1 MGFPWCGKDRKMGRL
16 WNSFK
21 IAFSMYSKIPMPKSE
36 WTKENMRYVM
46 CFFPLIGVII
56 GGISWMWGFWG
67 MRLVNSRIFYAVA
80 LLLIPVMVSG
90 GIHLDGLLDTSDA
103 LHSYQP
109 RERKLEILKDSHAG
123 AFAILTA
130 VVYFL
135 AYLGVYHELTL
146 TGLPVVCM
154 GFVLSRALAGF
165 SIAAFPMAKN
175 TGLAAAFSDGAQKTC
190 VKVVCV
196 VYAAVCTALMLWY
209 SPVIG
214 GCAVLGA
221 ALEYLY
227 YYKMSMKEFGGI
239 TGDLAGFHTQM
250 CELVIAFSCVAGE
263 IIMRM

>member
-1 MGFPWCGKDRKMGRL
+1 MGRL

-36 WTKENMRYVM
+36 WTKENMRYIM

-56 GGISWMWGFWG
+56 GGLTWLWGYFG
-67 MRLVNSRIFYAVA
+67 KVLVSSHVFYAAV
-80 LLLIPVMVSG
+80 LVLIPVAVSG

-123 AFAILTA
+123 AFAIITA

-135 AYLGVYHELTL
+135 LYLGVYSEITL
-146 TGLPVVCM
+146 KSLPVVCI
-154 GFVLSRALAGF
+154 GFVLSRALGGF

-175 TGLAAAFSDGAQKTC
+175 TGLAAAFSDGAQKQC
-190 VKVVCV
+190 VKMVCAIYGILCV
-196 VYAAVCTALMLWY
+196 VLMLAY
-209 SPVIG
+209 DPLIG

-239 TGDLAGFHTQM
+239 TGDLAGFHMQM
-250 CELVIAFSCVAGE
+250 SELVMAFFCVVGE
-263 IIMRM
+263 IISRFL

>member
-1 MGFPWCGKDRKMGRL
+1 MGRL

-56 GGISWMWGFWG
+56 GGISWMWGYWG
-67 MRLVNSRIFYAVA
+67 MKLVNSRTFYAVI
-80 LLLIPVMVSG
+80 LLLIPVMVTG

-135 AYLGVYHELTL
+135 AYLGVYHELTPG
-146 TGLPVVCM
+146 GLPVACV

-196 VYAAVCTALMLWY
+196 VYAAVCIFLMLWY

-250 CELVIAFSCVAGE
+250 CELAIAFFCVVGKIIVRIGE
-263 IIMRM
+263 TGL